1 MANENPTY
9 ATMMADG
16 YDRAVWCE
24 PCGHY
29 LLHRAL
35 DNDVFECA
43 ICHGKQHLPMTDREW
58 MLKYAPHGYRY
69 MKNRIPFEV
78 LDMAVSPSD
87 ILSIEIDHLHRKMER
102 ETEGGFEAAVFTRV
116 SVYPKQVGESL
127 NHLDPLLPRLGIE
140 IEIRQ
145 PTAAATP

>member
-1 MANENPTY
+1 MANGNPTY

-35 DNDVFECA
+35 DNDVFECGA
-43 ICHGKQHLPMTDREW
+43 CHTKQYAPMTDREW
-58 MLKYAPHGYRY
+58 MLQYAPHGYRY
-69 MKNRIPFEV
+69 MRNRIPFDV
-78 LDMAVSPSD
+78 LDMAASPSD
-87 ILSIEIDHLHRKMER
+87 ILLIEIDNLHRKMER
-102 ETEGGFEAAVFTRV
+102 EIEGRLKAAVFTRV

>member
-35 DNDVFECA
+35 DNDVLECA
-43 ICHGKQHLPMTDREW
+43 ICHRKQYAPMTDREW
-58 MLKYAPHGYRY
+58 MLQYAPNGYRY
-69 MKNRIPFEV
+69 MRSHVTFET
-78 LDMAVSPSD
+78 LEMAICPAG
-87 ILSIEIDHLHRKMER
+87 IIAIEMDHLHRKMER
-102 ETEGGFEAAVFTRV
+102 EIEGRFESTVFTRV
-116 SVYPKQVGESL
+116 SIYPKQVGESL

-145 PTAAATP
+145 PTAAP